1 MSDAA
6 PTTDSDNP
14 APWQTIPALI
24 DDAAAR
30 FADNEAMVDQGA
42 DGEVRLTFTEFRD
55 EIHRAARA
63 LMASGIEAGDRVA
76 LWAPNIWEWAVAAL
90 GVHVAGG
97 VVVPINTRF
106 KGREAAYVI
115 ENSGA
120 AMLFTVTDFLD
131 TNYVELLNEAR
142 DTASDTAGDTG
153 GGAPEALREIVVM
166 RGECPDGTVPFAEFA
181 ARAESV
187 SDAERAARTDAI
199 TGDDLCH
206 IMFTSGTTGD
216 PKGAMLIHSAICR
229 GYLAWASVIGLDQD
243 RYLIIN
249 PFFHSFGLNAGI
261 LACLMTGSTIVP
273 HPVFDVPSVMA
284 RIPEERISML
294 PGPPAIYQTI
304 LNHPD
309 LDAFDLSTLRLAVT
323 GAAAIPVEMIVQM
336 REKLGFEK
344 VVTGYGLT
352 ESSGMATMCRHDD
365 DPEIIAKTSG
375 RAVEGVEVRIV
386 DPENPDNATNERPRG
401 EPGEIV
407 VRGYNIMKGYL
418 NDPEKTAET
427 VDADGW
433 LHTGDI
439 GVMDEGGNIDI
450 TDRVKDMFIN
460 GGFNA
465 YPAEIENLMMH
476 HPGIGAVAVV
486 GVPDARVGE
495 VGYAFVVPTPDSD
508 LVGEGT
514 DPDASAAALIAWCRD
529 EMANYKVPRH
539 VAFVDEFPLNASG
552 KVLKY
557 ALRDRAVAALG

>member
-1 MSDAA
+1 
-6 PTTDSDNP
+6 
-14 APWQTIPALI
+14 
-24 DDAAAR
+24 
-30 FADNEAMVDQGA
+30 
-42 DGEVRLTFTEFRD
+42 
-55 EIHRAARA
+55 
-63 LMASGIEAGDRVA
+63 MAV
-76 LWAPNIWEWAVAAL
+76 WAPNIWEWAVAAL

-97 VVVPINTRF
+97 VVVPVNTRW
-106 KGREAAYVI
+106 KGREAEYVLS
-115 ENSGA
+115 NSA
-120 AMLFTVTDFLD
+120 ARMLFTVTDFLD
-131 TNYVELLNEAR
+131 LDYVAELR
-142 DTASDTAGDTG
+142 
-153 GGAPEALREIVVM
+153 GATVPDSLGEIVVM
-166 RGECPDGTVPFAEFA
+166 RGTVPEGTTSFADFL
-181 ARAESV
+181 ARADQV
-187 SDAERAARTDAI
+187 SEEQRADRTATV

-216 PKGAMLIHSAICR
+216 PKGAMLVHSAICR
-229 GYLAWASVIGLDQD
+229 AYLSWASVIGMDQD

-261 LACLMTGSTIVP
+261 LACLMTGSTIIP

-304 LNHPD
+304 LNTDD
-309 LDAFDLSTLRLAVT
+309 LDQWDMSSLRLAVT

-336 REKLGFEK
+336 RERLGFEK

-375 RAVEGVEVRIV
+375 RAVDDVEVEIH
-386 DPENPDNATNERPRG
+386 DPEGDEVPRG

-407 VRGYNIMKGYL
+407 VRGYNVMKGYL

-427 VDADGW
+427 IDADGW

-439 GVMDEGGNIDI
+439 GVMDDDGNIAI

-465 YPAEIENLMMH
+465 YPAEIENLMLR
-476 HPGIGAVAVV
+476 HPAIGQVAVV
-486 GVPDARVGE
+486 GVPDPRLGE
-495 VGYAFVVPTPDSD
+495 VGYAFVVPAP
-508 LVGEGT
+508 GAER
-514 DPDASAAALIAWCRD
+514 DADALIAWCRAA
-529 EMANYKVPRH
+529 MANYKCPRH
-539 VAFVDEFPLNASG
+539 VEFVDTLPLNASG

-557 ALRDRAVAALG
+557 ELRDRATASLP